1 MKILRWFL
9 LPITILYTVIVW
21 CRNRLYDFGIL
32 KSTSYDLPVIVIGNL
47 AVGGTGKSPMTEYV
61 LRLVKDK
68 YRVAVLSRGYGRRTK
83 GFYHVESTSDARD
96 VGDEP
101 LQIKRKFPN
110 NTVAVSENRCIGV
123 EKLKDKH
130 DAILLDDAFQ
140 HRKLTPSFS
149 ILLFDYQ
156 SLQKPILSLPTGNFR
171 DLLQESRRADVIVVT
186 KSPDTISSQDRFR
199 IETRF
204 LKYTKAPVFFS
215 RIAYQSIL
223 NSNQE
228 ALDKSLL
235 QHTTVLLVTG
245 IANPTPLYNYLTPI
259 SQQVEHVSYPDHH
272 AFSAADIDRITRT
285 FTAIS
290 SLNKVILTT
299 EKDMQRLPLSFLT
312 EYPVYYIPITQ
323 EIAFNRGDAFN
334 ALILRSFAPDQ
345 SVN

>member
-9 LPITILYTVIVW
+9 LPITLLYTVIIW
-21 CRNRLYDFGIL
+21 FRNRLYDYGIL
-32 KSTSYDLPVIVIGNL
+32 KSTSYNLPVIVIGNL

-83 GFYHVESTSDARD
+83 GFYYVESTSDARD

-101 LQIKRKFPN
+101 LQIKRKFPD

-156 SLQKPILSLPTGNFR
+156 SLQEPILSLPTGNFR

-186 KSPDTISSQDRFR
+186 KSPEVIHSEERFA

-215 RIAYQSIL
+215 RIAYQSIIDK
-223 NSNQE
+223 NQQFF
-228 ALDKSLL
+228 DTSLL
-235 QHTTVLLVTG
+235 QDTAVLLLTG
-245 IANPTPLYNYLTPI
+245 IANPIPLYAYLKPRCLQMEHI
-259 SQQVEHVSYPDHH
+259 SFPDHH
-272 AFSAADIDRITRT
+272 AFTDTDINRVVRT
-285 FTAIS
+285 FNNI
-290 SLNKVILTT
+290 LNSKKIILTT
-299 EKDMQRLPLSFLT
+299 EKDMQRLPQSFVLA
-312 EYPVYYIPITQ
+312 YPIYYIPITQ
-323 EIAFNRGDAFN
+323 EIAFNQSDVFN
-334 ALILRSFAPDQ
+334 TLILRSFVTD
-345 SVN
+345 